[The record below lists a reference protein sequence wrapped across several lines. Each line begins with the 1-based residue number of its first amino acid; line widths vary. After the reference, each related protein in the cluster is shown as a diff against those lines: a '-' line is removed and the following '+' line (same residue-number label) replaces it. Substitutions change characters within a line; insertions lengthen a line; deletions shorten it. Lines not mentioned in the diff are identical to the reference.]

1 VSQKPYSFVRLIWVS
16 ANGKTIE
23 YNSVKRWNWVNHSKV
38 KYSRSKKSAWHN
50 MIVRHVHWYLW
61 LENDALV
68 DELYNYGVIGNVK
81 NIRYILWNFDLM
93 LFSIIWCIHLK
104 WAYLCIFCWTMMIVS
119 FDTRT
124 NYDVVSE
131 EHVTQG
137 WGGRGGGLRG
147 KIRPSVIYLCFVLVG
162 TNLRFRYDFGS
173 MLYLFP

>member
-1 VSQKPYSFVRLIWVS
+1 
-16 ANGKTIE
+16 
-23 YNSVKRWNWVNHSKV
+23 
-38 KYSRSKKSAWHN
+38 
-50 MIVRHVHWYLW
+50 
-61 LENDALV
+61 
-68 DELYNYGVIGNVK
+68 
-81 NIRYILWNFDLM
+81 M

-104 WAYLCIFCWTMMIVS
+104 WAYLFIFCLLLYFYCTCPKLLIVLIVLDLMIVLLDELYNYIDIGNVKDFLCILWNGDLMLFSITWCILSKWVYPCIFCWTVMIVL
-119 FDTRT
+119 FDTRIDYAVT
-124 NYDVVSE
+124 SK